1 MIFHALMEQPSH
13 LEMREI
19 ALNKVNTLL
28 QGKYINPVV
37 ICDMT

>member
-1 MIFHALMEQPSH
+1 MIFHALMEQPFQ